1 VGSSVVEVITVTE
14 SEPVD
19 LRERAIVRLKKKR
32 DFQAHLLAYLSVNA
46 FLIAV
51 WAITGSG
58 LFWPAFPMLGWG
70 IGLFFH
76 AWDTYSRGLSEQ
88 RISREMDRLRRGG
101 PDASAYAD
109 EQ

>member
-1 VGSSVVEVITVTE
+1 MTDP
-14 SEPVD
+14 EPVD

-58 LFWPAFPMLGWG
+58 LFWPMFPMLGWG

-76 AWDTYSRGLSEQ
+76 AWDTYTWGLSEQ
-88 RISREMDRLRRGG
+88 RISREMDRLRRRSQET
-101 PDASAYAD
+101 SAYTD